1 MHVNSKKKKE
11 NADGMDFVRCEA
23 KIFLESPLRK
33 DALKFSTKEELG
45 LRERERRLQGGK
57 SS

>member
-1 MHVNSKKKKE
+1 MISWLKLHVN
-11 NADGMDFVRCEA
+11 DGMDFVRCEA
-23 KIFLESPLRK
+23 KIFLESSLRK